1 MSIEEALSLF
11 DEDDTRAEFI
21 DEIKTRLTSD
31 DFLEILAYQIT
42 DCAIDSHEI
51 MTFLL
56 NSELREDLIEWV
68 NDMGQFSWEP
78 EEGL

>member
-31 DFLEILAYQIT
+31 DVLEILAYQIT

-51 MTFLL
+51 MTALL
-56 NSELREDLIEWV
+56 KSELREDVIEWI
-68 NDMGQFSWEP
+68 NDLGHFTWEP

>member
-1 MSIEEALSLF
+1 MLDIDSFF
-11 DEDDTRAEFI
+11 DDNRAEFV
-21 DEIKTRLTSD
+21 EAIKTRLTSD
-31 DFLEILAYQIT
+31 EVLILLGAQVT

-56 NSELREDLIEWV
+56 NGGLHEDLLEWI
-68 NDMGQFSWEP
+68 NTMGQFSWKP